1 MVYRIRWSQKHL
13 IGFDSDILD
22 FREYEF
28 TIDNLPAFRYFG
40 IKLIG
45 TSSNQAYPPRFKDLR
60 VIALA

>member
-1 MVYRIRWSQKHL
+1 MISKTDV

-22 FREYEF
+22 YREYEF
-28 TIDNLPAFRYFG
+28 TIDSLPAFRYFG

-45 TSSNQAYPPRFKDLR
+45 TSTNQAYPPRFKDLR